1 MISSRRALI
10 AIIAGLAAGALVPQA
25 SFAQA
30 KKTLAFVVNVPAD
43 FWQIARRGTEKAQK
57 ELPNYNIEF
66 YIPGEMS
73 AAAQKR
79 ILEDLLAKGVAG
91 VSISPVNPDNSTDI
105 LNQVAAK
112 AALFTQDADAPKSNR
127 AMYIGTDNVAAGR
140 QAGELMKKSLPNG
153 GKAMLFVGTMD
164 AANARE
170 RTQGIK
176 EAIAGTK
183 IEIIDIR
190 TDGGDQT
197 KAKANVEDTLAKYP
211 NIDLL
216 VGLWAY
222 NTPQIYNAVKAAGK
236 EGKVKIVGFDEDQ
249 QTLKGISEGAI
260 DGTVVQQ
267 PFEFGYQSMIY
278 LAKYLEGDK
287 SFIPENKLRIV
298 PTKIVDKSNVAEFAT
313 QIRELLKK

>member
-10 AIIAGLAAGALVPQA
+10 AVIAGLAAGALVPQA

-298 PTKIVDKSNVAEFAT
+298 PTKIVDKSNVAEFSA
-313 QIRELLKK
+313 QVRELLRK

>member
-1 MISSRRALI
+1 MIRRRSALI
-10 AIIAGLAAGALVPQA
+10 GMAAAVAAGAFATQA
-25 SFAQA
+25 SFAQE

-91 VSISPVNPDNSTDI
+91 VSISPVNPDNSTEI

-127 AMYIGTDNVAAGR
+127 ALYIGTDNVAAGR
-140 QAGELMKKSLPNG
+140 QAGEQMMKSLPNG
-153 GKAMLFVGTMD
+153 GKAMVFVGTLD

-170 RTQGIK
+170 RLQGIK
-176 EAIAGTK
+176 EAIAGSK
-183 IEIIDIR
+183 IEILDVR

-197 KAKANVEDTLAKYP
+197 KAKANVEDTLTKYP

-249 QTLKGISEGAI
+249 QTLKGISEDVI
-260 DGTVVQQ
+260 DATVVQQ
-267 PFEFGYQSMIY
+267 PYEFGYQSMIY
-278 LAKYLEGDK
+278 LAKYIEGDK
-287 SFIPENKLRIV
+287 SFIPENKQRII
-298 PTKIVDKSNVAEFAT
+298 PTQVIDKTNVKDFAAKV
-313 QIRELLKK
+313 RELLKK